1 MNSRNKAEIQRVC
14 DAGLA
19 SYLAQ
24 QHSDFR
30 LRCFSRGVIG
40 GVVLAIPAYF
50 LLSYYHLNP
59 VLTVLPLF
67 GGVVGGTYRG
77 LTQAES
83 EDKLNIVDFDE
94 VCASVEEEEEETD
107 EESDEETSE

>member
-1 MNSRNKAEIQRVC
+1 MNSRNKAELQRVC

-30 LRCFSRGVIG
+30 LRSFSRGVIG
-40 GVVLAIPAYF
+40 GVVLSIPAYF
-50 LLSYYHLNP
+50 LLIYYHLNP

-67 GGVVGGTYRG
+67 GGVVGGTYQG
-77 LTQAES
+77 LTHAES
-83 EDKLNIVDFDE
+83 EDRLNTVDFDE
-94 VCASVEEEEEETD
+94 VCASIEEEEETD
-107 EESDEETSE
+107 EESDEETSD